1 MQKTINENAKDH
13 QWECKRPSMRMRK
26 TINGNANKYEWNNTK
41 NALRALFIN
50 KV

>member
-1 MQKTINENAKDH
+1 
-13 QWECKRPSMRMRK
+13 MRK
-26 TINGNANKYEWNNTK
+26 TINENANKYEWNNTK

>member
-1 MQKTINENAKDH
+1 MQKTINE
-13 QWECKRPSMRMRK
+13 
-26 TINGNANKYEWNNTK
+26 NANKYEWNNTK

>member
-1 MQKTINENAKDH
+1 MRKVLNEGAKGI
-13 QWECKRPSMRMRK
+13 SMRMRK